1 MNTDINRIRKIVEK
15 ETGVNLDDT
24 SRKRKVVHARRMYYN
39 ILKQHTKMSLQ
50 AIGATIKLK
59 QDHATILYQ
68 TKMFEIDY
76 EQDKMFRSSFKRIM
90 NVIDGVIEI
99 SEEEKLKDKN
109 TKLNYKLK
117 ELQDQIAELKKEIE
131 CLRPMAIQPRNQQA
145 TIYYCSEGIS
155 SLIY

>member
-1 MNTDINRIRKIVEK
+1 
-15 ETGVNLDDT
+15 
-24 SRKRKVVHARRMYYN
+24 
-39 ILKQHTKMSLQ
+39 
-50 AIGATIKLK
+50 
-59 QDHATILYQ
+59 
-68 TKMFEIDY
+68 MFERDY

-131 CLRPMAIQPRNQQA
+131 YLRPKAIQPRNQQA
-145 TIYYCSEGIS
+145 TIYHCSEGIS
-155 SLIY
+155 NLIY